1 MQAFY
6 IHNANVIVFANN
18 GFKKIEEEEKNLH
31 RKDSFFSEL

>member
-6 IHNANVIVFANN
+6 IHNANAIVFANN
-18 GFKKIEEEEKNLH
+18 GFKKKEIEKNNLH